1 MFFSV
6 FIVHFEQLFTDR
18 NASLNWKAI
27 IYDSKIKKAQPEKYF
42 ENWEIDSIR
51 WTSDSGSFKI
61 VQLRPQ
67 KVIFR
72 LEHHLQSKSMDWFLY
87 D

>member
-42 ENWEIDSIR
+42 EN
-51 WTSDSGSFKI
+51 
-61 VQLRPQ
+61 
-67 KVIFR
+67 
-72 LEHHLQSKSMDWFLY
+72 
-87 D
+87 